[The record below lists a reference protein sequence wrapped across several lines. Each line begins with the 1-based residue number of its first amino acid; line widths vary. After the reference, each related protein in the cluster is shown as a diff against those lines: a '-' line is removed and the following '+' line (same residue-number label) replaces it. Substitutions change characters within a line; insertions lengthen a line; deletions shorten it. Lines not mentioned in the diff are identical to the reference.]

1 MMSSSVITPMQ
12 PDLPLG
18 NSPWLAIACLA
29 SSGWRET
36 KAMCACVALLFRRLE
51 DEYRPAREG
60 REGAD
65 DFARCALLEGVEER
79 EERVLR
85 PNLLRAV
92 G

>member
-1 MMSSSVITPMQ
+1 V
-12 PDLPLG
+12 
-18 NSPWLAIACLA
+18 
-29 SSGWRET
+29 R
-36 KAMCACVALLFRRLE
+36 VALLFRRLE